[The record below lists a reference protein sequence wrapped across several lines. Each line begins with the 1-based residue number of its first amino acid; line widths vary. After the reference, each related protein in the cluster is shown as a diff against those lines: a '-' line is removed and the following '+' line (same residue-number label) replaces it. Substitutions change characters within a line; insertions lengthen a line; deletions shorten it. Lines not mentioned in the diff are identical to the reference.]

1 MPGHFRTPPHSM
13 AAQAVAQSAAN
24 AQESLTCVKCL
35 VQLVRARA
43 SRFAAARLH
52 GADEAPVSTGG
63 APDRGPPRLVPRRGV
78 QASRDCWPAERHG
91 AEGASRWPV
100 AAPAALLTSPLRN
113 RCGPHF
119 GAHRRNFRRK
129 RARFA
134 TGLTEV
140 RLSSAAALRLLAS
153 ASRCW
158 RGLVTLRLCAVSSA
172 VHAARSWLLAALT
185 FSALTPLARGGA
197 ARYAACGNDAYT
209 TCIAT
214 LRCAPQVSTTRSRSA
229 A

>member
-1 MPGHFRTPPHSM
+1 MVSTPGHFRTPPHSM

-52 GADEAPVSTGG
+52 GADEARVSTGG

-100 AAPAALLTSPLRN
+100 AASAALLTSPLRN

-119 GAHRRNFRRK
+119 GAHRRTFRRK

-140 RLSSAAALRLLAS
+140 RFERGSGPSTLGICQPLLAWPCHPAAVRRQLGRPRVAELVACRSDFLSAHAFGTRRRCALRGV
-153 ASRCW
+153 RE
-158 RGLVTLRLCAVSSA
+158 RR
-172 VHAARSWLLAALT
+172 
-185 FSALTPLARGGA
+185 
-197 ARYAACGNDAYT
+197 
-209 TCIAT
+209 
-214 LRCAPQVSTTRSRSA
+214 
-229 A
+229 